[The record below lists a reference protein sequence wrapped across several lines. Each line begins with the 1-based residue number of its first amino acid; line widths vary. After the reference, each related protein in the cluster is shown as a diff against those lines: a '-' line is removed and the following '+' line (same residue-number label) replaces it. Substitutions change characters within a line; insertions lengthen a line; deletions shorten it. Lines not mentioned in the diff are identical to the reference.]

1 MPPEL
6 TAVLALCRNLPSP
19 PGIALRVIELAQDP
33 EADLT
38 TAAEIIGIDMGLSA
52 RMLRIA
58 NSPLYASRRRIEN
71 LGQALTMLGLNATIS
86 LALGFTVTE
95 GLVAREGQPEHDLRE
110 RAWRRSILS
119 ALAANQLGHAR
130 GLRRL
135 EELMLAGLM
144 QDIGILAL
152 AQVQPAVYLPLLRQ
166 ATDNGGLVA
175 LERQH
180 LQCTHAEVG
189 AWMAEHWDLPRYL
202 QQAIG
207 HSEDPA
213 GDGEDTFQTCVQLSG
228 AVADIWLDADT
239 DAARERALEQVN
251 SRLGLD
257 SARFDQV
264 LAAMHDALPTIAS
277 LFETTLL
284 SPQRVQVLVEHASEL
299 ATLRSLRQAQDA
311 ESANRRAEASEARAN
326 KLAEQAHRD
335 ALTGVLNRRQLE
347 TVLEEEFRRAG
358 RHGWPLS
365 VAFIDLDDF
374 KKINDAHGHLTG
386 DEVLREFAV
395 KLQGELR
402 NSDTV
407 ARFGGEEFVALLP
420 NTTEPVA
427 LDVIRRV
434 LANIVTTPMVTLDNG
449 PLFVTFSAG
458 VATQGGYERFADVQD
473 LLRAA
478 DDVLYR
484 SKNLGRNRVIARSP
498 ADQRTIVARD
508 RSNAPA

>member
-19 PGIALRVIELAQDP
+19 PGIALRIIELAQDP
-33 EADLT
+33 EADIT
-38 TAAEIIGIDMGLSA
+38 TAADIIAIDMALSA

-86 LALGFTVTE
+86 LALGFTVTQ
-95 GLVAREGQPEHDLRE
+95 GLLARDSGNGHDLRE
-110 RAWRRSILS
+110 RVWRRSILS
-119 ALAANQLGHAR
+119 ALAASQLGQAR

-135 EELMLAGLM
+135 EELMLAGLL

-152 AQVQPAVYLPLLRQ
+152 LQSHADTYQPLLRE
-166 ATDNGGLVA
+166 ADDNAA
-175 LERQH
+175 LLAAERTQ
-180 LQCTHAEVG
+180 LQCTHADVG
-189 AWMAEHWDLPRYL
+189 TWMAGQWDLPRYL
-202 QQAIG
+202 AESIA
-207 HSEDPA
+207 HSEDA
-213 GDGEDTFQTCVQLSG
+213 TLSDDHFQACVQLSG
-228 AVADIWLDADT
+228 TVADIWLDTDP
-239 DAARERALEQVN
+239 DAARERALAQVHA
-251 SRLGLD
+251 RLGLD
-257 SARFDQV
+257 SAQFDQV
-264 LAAMHDALPTIAS
+264 LAKISEALPTIAS
-277 LFETTLL
+277 LFDTAPTT
-284 SPQRVQVLVEHASEL
+284 PTRVQLLIDHAQEL
-299 ATLRSLRQAQDA
+299 ATLRNLRQLQDA
-311 ESANRRAEASEARAN
+311 EQARRRADEFEARA
-326 KLAEQAHRD
+326 KRLTEQSHRD

-347 TVLEEEFRRAG
+347 AVLEQEFLRAT

-386 DEVLREFAV
+386 DEVLREFAGN
-395 KLQGELR
+395 LQGKLR
-402 NSDTV
+402 TSDTV

-420 NTTEPVA
+420 NTTESVA

-434 LANIVTTPMVTLDNG
+434 LASIVITPMAMSEGG

-498 ADQRTIVARD
+498 SDEPFTRATMESGSA
-508 RSNAPA
+508 A

>member
-19 PGIALRVIELAQDP
+19 PGIALRIIELAQDP
-33 EADLT
+33 EADLS
-38 TAAEIIGIDMGLSA
+38 TAADIISLDMGLSA

-71 LGQALTMLGLNATIS
+71 LVQALTMLGLNATIT
-86 LALGFTVTE
+86 LALGFTVTQ
-95 GLVAREGQPEHDLRE
+95 GLTGAPGGSGQDLRE

-135 EELMLAGLM
+135 EELMLGGLL
-144 QDIGILAL
+144 QDIGVLAL
-152 AQVQPAVYLPLLRQ
+152 AQAQPDTYLPLLREV
-166 ATDNGGLVA
+166 TDNAA
-175 LERQH
+175 LLASERAH
-180 LQCTHAEVG
+180 LQCTHADVG
-189 AWMAEHWDLPRYL
+189 AWMAEQWDLPRYL
-202 QQAIG
+202 SESIAR
-207 HSEDPA
+207 SEDETLST
-213 GDGEDTFQTCVQLSG
+213 DNFQACVQLSG
-228 AVADIWLDADT
+228 AVADIWLDTDT
-239 DAARERALEQVN
+239 DAARERALAKVN
-251 SRLGLD
+251 ARLQLD
-257 SARFDQV
+257 SAQFDQV
-264 LAAMHDALPTIAS
+264 LAGISEALPTIAG
-277 LFETTLL
+277 LFDT
-284 SPQRVQVLVEHASEL
+284 SPTSPARVHQLIEHAQEL
-299 ATLRSLRQAQDA
+299 ATLRTLRQALDA
-311 ESANRRAEASEARAN
+311 EQASRRADESEARAN
-326 KLAEQAHRD
+326 RLAEQAHRD

-347 TVLEEEFRRAG
+347 SVLEQEFMRAS

-386 DEVLREFAV
+386 DEVLRAFAS
-395 KLQGELR
+395 KLQGHLR
-402 NSDTV
+402 QTDTV

-420 NTTEPVA
+420 NTTELVA

-434 LANIVTTPMVTLDNG
+434 LASIVVTPMAELDG
-449 PLFVTFSAG
+449 DPLFITFSAG

-484 SKNLGRNRVIARSP
+484 SKSLGRNRVIARSP
-498 ADQRTIVARD
+498 DAVAVD
-508 RSNAPA
+508 AQPLAAGPAA